1 VKDRLSFIVR
11 TLICSPDNLSP
22 MQGGQ
27 KRRYSHPPDP
37 GALRRATPRT
47 AEQAKGRG
55 VLLTV
60 RRGSERCENDAAGA
74 GRVSARRGGR
84 VSTNAFH
91 HPERPDERG
100 VALLLAILILA
111 LLVALILE
119 FDSDARRE
127 YREAAAFRDN
137 FKATVL
143 TRAAVQAARA
153 VLQQDHLR
161 DKQTGQM
168 YDATTDLWAFPITKY
183 AIGDGLMTAQI
194 EDERSKLNLNDL
206 ATAADPNA
214 KKTKVLRVKRLFALL
229 QLNPDLVDAIVDW
242 VDADDIPE
250 AAGAESVYYQ
260 ALRPSYRAANAP
272 LQTPRELRLIK
283 GMTPE
288 IVDKLLQYVTVYPH
302 DGESR
307 ININTADLL
316 VLQALDPRISQTMA
330 GEIIQN
336 RPYKTIVELDRV
348 SSVADIMREIRPLG
362 VYEVKSNIFS
372 ARLSL
377 TVNETTKSG
386 AVVLQRDEATGNSTV
401 RYFRFL

>member
-1 VKDRLSFIVR
+1 MQDGQKDRTMR
-11 TLICSPDNLSP
+11 
-22 MQGGQ
+22 
-27 KRRYSHPPDP
+27 
-37 GALRRATPRT
+37 
-47 AEQAKGRG
+47 
-55 VLLTV
+55 
-60 RRGSERCENDAAGA
+60 
-74 GRVSARRGGR
+74 
-84 VSTNAFH
+84 
-91 HPERPDERG
+91 DERG
-100 VALLLAILILA
+100 VALLLAILVLA

-119 FDSDARRE
+119 FDTDARRE

-214 KKTKVLRVKRLFALL
+214 KKTQVLRVKRLFALL

-272 LQTPRELRLIK
+272 LQTPGELRLIK

-316 VLQALDPRISQTMA
+316 VLQALDPRISQTTA

-348 SSVADIMREIRPLG
+348 SSVADIMRELRPLG

-377 TVNETTKSG
+377 TVNETTKAG

>member
-1 VKDRLSFIVR
+1 MQDGQKDRTMR
-11 TLICSPDNLSP
+11 
-22 MQGGQ
+22 
-27 KRRYSHPPDP
+27 
-37 GALRRATPRT
+37 
-47 AEQAKGRG
+47 
-55 VLLTV
+55 
-60 RRGSERCENDAAGA
+60 
-74 GRVSARRGGR
+74 
-84 VSTNAFH
+84 
-91 HPERPDERG
+91 DERG
-100 VALLLAILILA
+100 VALLLAILVLA

-119 FDSDARRE
+119 FDTDARRE

-272 LQTPRELRLIK
+272 LQTPGELRLIK

-316 VLQALDPRISQTMA
+316 VLQALDPRISQTTA

-348 SSVADIMREIRPLG
+348 SSVADIMRELRPLG

-377 TVNETTKSG
+377 TVNETTKAG

>member
-1 VKDRLSFIVR
+1 MQDGQKDRTMR
-11 TLICSPDNLSP
+11 
-22 MQGGQ
+22 
-27 KRRYSHPPDP
+27 
-37 GALRRATPRT
+37 
-47 AEQAKGRG
+47 
-55 VLLTV
+55 
-60 RRGSERCENDAAGA
+60 
-74 GRVSARRGGR
+74 
-84 VSTNAFH
+84 
-91 HPERPDERG
+91 DERG
-100 VALLLAILILA
+100 VALLLAILVLA

-272 LQTPRELRLIK
+272 LQTPGELRLIK

-316 VLQALDPRISQTMA
+316 VLQALDPRISQTTA

-348 SSVADIMREIRPLG
+348 SSVADIMRELRPLG

-377 TVNETTKSG
+377 TVNETTKAG